1 MAQAPHGDD
10 GTRSGAAVDP
20 PVPPGVDP
28 SAPARLY
35 DYYLGAKPGIS
46 FTGQWDAVD
55 PIAAD
60 SDGSRVLYCGV
71 ARCP

>member
-10 GTRSGAAVDP
+10 GTRSGAGLRFFAGLDLVSP
-20 PVPPGVDP
+20 Y
-28 SAPARLY
+28 A
-35 DYYLGAKPGIS
+35 GAQPGIS
-46 FTGQWDAVD
+46 FTGRWGAVG